1 MRIAIIGLGATGL
14 LALAK
19 TFSMAK
25 RHPNMSVIVH
35 AFDAQ
40 APGQGVHRCDQADY
54 LRLNTV
60 AGQLSLF
67 EDDDFT
73 LFPRHSFRPSLYEWI
88 AHLHPEAISGEQD
101 RFAFLPRRYLGL
113 YLQWYFT
120 RLLEHI
126 PINVRF
132 ETSCRL
138 IRTIEEEPDGRFKL
152 LASPP
157 VNGAYDT
164 LLLCTGHGVLPATR
178 RATPF
183 IAPYPLPASLED
195 IASDSAVAIQG
206 VGLTAMDVVA
216 ALTTGRGGVFEQTA
230 NGLSYRPSGQE
241 PRISL
246 YSNSG
251 MPYRAR
257 PEVDD
262 AVIRYQPLVMT
273 HTAIDRIRDETPGRR
288 IDFEK
293 DLLPLLYQEM
303 TAAYYCACAG
313 QDERNASRYQACY
326 QQVWEQLQTAQAQG
340 TLAATFDRLAQ
351 AYGPYAPLEALACE
365 PPAHLTAD
373 TYPQWFLAQLEDDVR
388 ASALGCRRSPLKK
401 SLEVWR
407 DLRNQLCHA
416 IDHRGLTAASHQTF
430 FTRYCPLI
438 NRLVA
443 GPQKERHAELIALI
457 RSGVVVLLPGYA
469 AADHYN
475 PDTRTFTITLEKPE
489 YRQFMFEHLIK
500 ANVNAQDT
508 RRELHTLL
516 GAITEQP
523 TRYSPLAYGDFSC
536 AHHPEFVHAH
546 LRERI
551 YIFGPVLEGS
561 SYYNH
566 YVPSNTPSRISAAL
580 EKSLSKAV
588 SHFNHRFSEIF

>member
-1 MRIAIIGLGATGL
+1 MRIAIIGMGATGL

-25 RHPNMSVIVH
+25 RHPTMSVIVH

-40 APGQGVHRCDQADY
+40 APGQGVHRCDQANY

-67 EDDDFT
+67 EDDDFS
-73 LFPRHSFRPSLYEWI
+73 LFPRQAFRPTLYEWI
-88 AHLHPEAISGEQD
+88 ARFHPEAIRGEQD
-101 RFAFLPRRYLGL
+101 RFAFLPRKYLGL
-113 YLQWYFT
+113 YLQWFFT
-120 RLLEHI
+120 QLLEHI

-138 IRTIEEEPDGRFKL
+138 IRSIEQEADERFRL
-152 LASPP
+152 LASPA
-157 VNGAYDT
+157 VKGAYDT
-164 LLLCTGHGVLPATR
+164 LLLCTGHGVLTNGTSAAP
-178 RATPF
+178 
-183 IAPYPLPASLED
+183 IIKPYPLPATLEH
-195 IASDSAVAIQG
+195 ISRDSAVAIQG

-216 ALTTGRGGVFEQTA
+216 ALTTGRGGMFEQNA
-230 NGLSYRPSGQE
+230 MGLKYLPSGLE
-241 PRISL
+241 PNISL

-262 AVIRYQPLVMT
+262 AVIRHQPLVMT
-273 HTAIDRIRDETPGRR
+273 HAAIDQIRRGLPEGK

-303 TAAYYCACAG
+303 AAAYYCASAG
-313 QDERNASRYQACY
+313 QDESHAYRYQERY
-326 QQVWEQLQTAQAQG
+326 QQVWAQLQRAEASG
-340 TLAATFDRLAQ
+340 TLPATLDHLADV
-351 AYGPYAPLEALACE
+351 YGPYCPQDALACY
-365 PPAHLTAD
+365 PPGHLTTG
-373 TYPQWFLAQLEDDVR
+373 TYPQWFVTQLQEDVHESAQ
-388 ASALGCRRSPLKK
+388 GCRRSPLKK

-407 DLRNQLCHA
+407 DLRDQLCYA
-416 IDHRGLTAASHQTF
+416 IDHQGLTEDAHRTF
-430 FTRYCPLI
+430 FTKYCPLI

-457 RSGVVVLLPGYA
+457 RSGIVRLLPGYSST
-469 AADHYN
+469 DRYD
-475 PDTRTFTITLEKPE
+475 PRTQRFTVTLQQPE
-489 YRQFMFEHLIK
+489 CQKFIFEHLIK
-500 ANVNAQDT
+500 ANLNVQET
-508 RRELHTLL
+508 RLELQSLL
-516 GAITEQP
+516 SAITDPSALTTME
-523 TRYSPLAYGDFSC
+523 YKDFSS
-536 AHHPEFVHAH
+536 AHHPEFVHIH

-566 YVPSNTPSRISAAL
+566 YVPSSAPSRISKAL
-580 EKSLSKAV
+580 DKCLSKAV
-588 SHFNHRFSEIF
+588 NHYNYRFSETF

>member
-1 MRIAIIGLGATGL
+1 MRIAIIGMGATGL

-25 RHPNMSVIVH
+25 RHPTMSVIVH

-40 APGQGVHRCDQADY
+40 APGQGVHRCDQASY

-67 EDDDFT
+67 EDGDFS
-73 LFPRHSFRPSLYEWI
+73 LFPRQAFRPTLYEWI
-88 AHLHPEAISGEQD
+88 ARFHPEAIRGEQD
-101 RFAFLPRRYLGL
+101 RFAFLPRKYLGL
-113 YLQWYFT
+113 YLQWFFT
-120 RLLEHI
+120 QLLEHI

-138 IRTIEEEPDGRFKL
+138 IRSIEQEADERFRL
-152 LASPP
+152 LASPA
-157 VNGAYDT
+157 VKGAYDT
-164 LLLCTGHGVLPATR
+164 LLLCTGHGVLTNGTPA
-178 RATPF
+178 AP
-183 IAPYPLPASLED
+183 IIKPYPLPATLEH
-195 IASDSAVAIQG
+195 ISRDSAVAIQG

-216 ALTTGRGGVFEQTA
+216 ALTTGRGGMFEQNA
-230 NGLSYRPSGQE
+230 MGLKYLPSGLE
-241 PRISL
+241 PNISL

-262 AVIRYQPLVMT
+262 AVIRHQPLVMT
-273 HTAIDRIRDETPGRR
+273 HAAIDQIRRGLPEGK

-303 TAAYYCACAG
+303 AAAYYCASAG
-313 QDERNASRYQACY
+313 QDESHAYRYQERY
-326 QQVWEQLQTAQAQG
+326 QQVWAQLQRAEASG
-340 TLAATFDRLAQ
+340 TLPATLDHLADV
-351 AYGPYAPLEALACE
+351 YGPYCPQDALACY
-365 PPAHLTAD
+365 PPGHLTTG
-373 TYPQWFLAQLEDDVR
+373 TYPQWFVTQLQEDVHESAQ
-388 ASALGCRRSPLKK
+388 GCRRSPLKK

-407 DLRNQLCHA
+407 DLRDQLCYA
-416 IDHRGLTAASHQTF
+416 IDHQGLTEDAHRTF
-430 FTRYCPLI
+430 FTKYCPLI

-457 RSGVVVLLPGYA
+457 RSGIVRLLPGYSST
-469 AADHYN
+469 DRYD
-475 PDTRTFTITLEKPE
+475 PRTQRFTVTLQQPE
-489 YRQFMFEHLIK
+489 CQKFIFEHLIK
-500 ANVNAQDT
+500 ANLNVQET
-508 RRELHTLL
+508 RLELQSLL
-516 GAITEQP
+516 SAITDPSALTTME
-523 TRYSPLAYGDFSC
+523 YKDFSS
-536 AHHPEFVHAH
+536 AHHPEFVHIH

-566 YVPSNTPSRISAAL
+566 YVPSSAPSRISKAL
-580 EKSLSKAV
+580 DKCLSKAV
-588 SHFNHRFSEIF
+588 NHYNYRFSETF

>member
-1 MRIAIIGLGATGL
+1 MRIAIIGMGATGL

-60 AGQLSLF
+60 AGQLSMF

-73 LFPRHSFRPSLYEWI
+73 LFPRHTFRPSLYEWV

-126 PINVRF
+126 PINVRL

-138 IRTIEEEPDGRFKL
+138 IRGVEEEPDGRFRL
-152 LASPP
+152 LASPI
-157 VNGAYDT
+157 VSGAYDT
-164 LLLCTGHGVLPATR
+164 LLLCTGHGVLPSGTHA
-178 RATPF
+178 APF
-183 IAPYPLPASLED
+183 IRPYPLPASLED
-195 IASDSAVAIQG
+195 IASDSSVAVQG

-216 ALTTGRGGVFEQTA
+216 ALTTGRGGVFEHTA
-230 NGLSYRPSGQE
+230 GGLSYRPSGQE

-262 AVIRYQPLVMT
+262 AVIRYQPLLLT
-273 HTAIDRIRDETPGRR
+273 HAAIDRLRDQAPGRR
-288 IDFEK
+288 LDFEK

-313 QDERNASRYQACY
+313 QDERNAYRYQERY
-326 QQVWEQLQTAQAQG
+326 QQVWEQVQTAQATG
-340 TLAATFDRLAQ
+340 TLSATFDRLASE
-351 AYGPYAPLEALACE
+351 YGPYTPQDILTCT
-365 PPAHLTAD
+365 PPPHLTAD
-373 TYPQWFLAQLEDDVR
+373 TYPQWFVSQLQEDVH

-401 SLEVWR
+401 SLEIWR

-416 IDHRGLTAASHQTF
+416 IDHRGLTPASHQAF

-457 RSGVVVLLPGYA
+457 QSGVVELLPGYA
-469 AADHYN
+469 AAEHYN
-475 PDTRTFTITLEKPE
+475 PDTQTFTVTLEKPD
-489 YRQFMFEHLIK
+489 YQQFKFEHLIK
-500 ANVNAQDT
+500 ANLSTQATQ
-508 RRELHTLL
+508 RELHTLL
-516 GAITEQP
+516 SAITEQP
-523 TRYSPLAYGDFSC
+523 SSYSPLAYGDFSS

-566 YVPSNTPSRISAAL
+566 YVPSNAPSRISAAL
-580 EKSLSKAV
+580 DKSLSNAV
-588 SHFNHRFSEIF
+588 NHFNHRFSEIF